1 MNEIPPVLESPESS
15 LWRRWSW
22 ILLALPLGLL
32 SWVLATYNPVENR
45 IYPICAFYKTTGLH
59 CPGCGGLRATHHLAN
74 GRVQEAFKNHPALIL
89 SLPLLTGATG
99 IWIWH
104 RISERKE
111 PRHIRK
117 IYGWFLKGVM
127 ALFLII
133 GVLRNLPGAFQK
145 LAPPTTVPNVVIEK

>member
-1 MNEIPPVLESPESS
+1 MNETPPVLESPESS
-15 LWRRWSW
+15 LWWRWSW

-32 SWVLATYNPVENR
+32 SWVLATYNPAEHR

-59 CPGCGGLRATHHLAN
+59 CPGCGGLRATHHLTN
-74 GRVQEAFKNHPALIL
+74 GRVQEAFENHPALIL
-89 SLPLLTGATG
+89 SLPLLTGVTG

-111 PRHIRK
+111 PRRIRK

-145 LAPPTTVPNVVIEK
+145 LAPPPTEPNAVIEE